1 MKSSDL
7 DWSFFFVY
15 LRRIITRKTIY
26 KLKNF
31 KLMIDKNKIFTLIIS
46 GILFAYILFQS
57 YHQDNIFQIF
67 IYPIIGGIGLYTFYK
82 GYFDDIK
89 RYEKTKK
96 LKSYSITIIG
106 LFLVILNLGIVSYY
120 EIKLNSKTL
129 FKVVNHG
136 VYGDFK
142 KNGEY
147 IIKSGSWASRKH
159 FYGKYS
165 IIDSLITIDRKKFD
179 DVLITDKFVIRN
191 ISNVFGENDNGKTKK
206 YLIQLNDNN
215 KEIKNRLSGYDK
227 SKNEIYDSYFF
238 EVIED
243 NRK

>member
-1 MKSSDL
+1 MKL
-7 DWSFFFVY
+7 
-15 LRRIITRKTIY
+15 I
-26 KLKNF
+26 N
-31 KLMIDKNKIFTLIIS
+31 DKNKIFTLIIS
-46 GILFAYILFQS
+46 GILFAYILFRS

-67 IYPIIGGIGLYTFYK
+67 IYPIIGGIGLYTLYK
-82 GYFDDIK
+82 VFLDDIV
-89 RYEKTKK
+89 RYKKTKK
-96 LKSYSITIIG
+96 LKNYFLTFIG
-106 LFLVILNLGIVSYY
+106 MLLVILNLGILCFY
-120 EIKLNSKTL
+120 EIKLNSETL
-129 FKVVNHG
+129 LKAKNYG
-136 VYGDFK
+136 VYADFK

-147 IIKSGSWASRKH
+147 IIKSGSWASRQH

-165 IIDSLITIDRKKFD
+165 IKDSLITIDRKKFD

-191 ISNVFGENDNGKTKK
+191 ISNAFGENDNGKTKK
-206 YLIQLNDNN
+206 YLIQIDKNS

>member
-1 MKSSDL
+1 MKNL
-7 DWSFFFVY
+7 
-15 LRRIITRKTIY
+15 
-26 KLKNF
+26 KL
-31 KLMIDKNKIFTLIIS
+31 LIDKNKIFTLIIS
-46 GILFAYILFQS
+46 GFLFAYILFRS

-67 IYPIIGGIGLYTFYK
+67 IYPIIGGIGLYTLYK
-82 GYFDDIK
+82 GIFDDIESYK
-89 RYEKTKK
+89 KTKK

-106 LFLVILNLGIVSYY
+106 IILVILNLGIVSYY

-129 FKVVNHG
+129 FKVENHG
-136 VYGDFK
+136 VYADFK

-165 IIDSLITIDRKKFD
+165 LKDSLITIDRKKFD

-191 ISNVFGENDNGKTKK
+191 ISNAFGENDNGKTKK
-206 YLIQLNDNN
+206 YLIQIDENS
-215 KEIKNRLSGYDK
+215 KEIKNRLLGFDK
-227 SKNEIYDSYFF
+227 SKNEIYDRYFF

-243 NRK
+243 NRNKN